1 MYIKHNGILNRHCHK
16 RQTNIGKLNETGE
29 VQNTSKDVTS
39 NESNTDG
46 THDKRKHG

>member
-1 MYIKHNGILNRHCHK
+1 MRL
-16 RQTNIGKLNETGE
+16 TGE

-39 NESNTDG
+39 NENNTDG

>member
-1 MYIKHNGILNRHCHK
+1 MVYKIGIVTK
-16 RQTNIGKLNETGE
+16 DKQTQANETGE

-39 NESNTDG
+39 NESNTDC